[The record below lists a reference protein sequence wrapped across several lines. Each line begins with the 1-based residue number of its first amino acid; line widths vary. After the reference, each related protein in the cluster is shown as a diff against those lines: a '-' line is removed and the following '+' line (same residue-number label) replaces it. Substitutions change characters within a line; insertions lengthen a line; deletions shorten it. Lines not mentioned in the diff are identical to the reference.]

1 MLLNPSK
8 PKEKSEWG
16 RFKYAMCNESMRGMT
31 WEEQCA
37 LVGKA
42 GYQGIEIAP
51 FTLVQ
56 EEVGEISPAHRR
68 EVVAAMK
75 NSGTACAGLHWLL
88 SPPPHGLHVTTPDK
102 EIRRRS
108 WEYVGKLIDFC
119 GDLGSP
125 VLVFGSPKGRST
137 VRGIS
142 AQDAKEYLAE
152 GLANVADH
160 ADKRGVKILLEALDH
175 TQTDVVNTMAEAI
188 NMVNEIN
195 HPAIQ
200 TMFDFHN
207 TTDENEPFHV
217 IIEKYF
223 SHIYHVHVQEMDGK
237 FLGAGNAVNEYV
249 KAFQTLQ
256 DLNYD
261 KWVSLEVFDFS
272 PGPQTIAD
280 ESIKTLKKIEANL

>member
-1 MLLNPSK
+1 
-8 PKEKSEWG
+8 
-16 RFKYAMCNESMRGMT
+16 
-31 WEEQCA
+31 
-37 LVGKA
+37 
-42 GYQGIEIAP
+42 
-51 FTLVQ
+51 
-56 EEVGEISPAHRR
+56 
-68 EVVAAMK
+68 
-75 NSGTACAGLHWLL
+75 
-88 SPPPHGLHVTTPDK
+88 
-102 EIRRRS
+102 
-108 WEYVGKLIDFC
+108 
-119 GDLGSP
+119 
-125 VLVFGSPKGRST
+125 
-137 VRGIS
+137 
-142 AQDAKEYLAE
+142 
-152 GLANVADH
+152 
-160 ADKRGVKILLEALDH
+160 
-175 TQTDVVNTMAEAI
+175 VVNTMAEAI

-195 HPAIQ
+195 HPATQ